1 MKHFSEMQN
10 ALLRADLFRM
20 AALAFSEPTDERRA
34 DLRESLEALMDCLRG
49 SDLTDVLA
57 TVTIAL
63 RNSDP
68 FRLRLQ
74 YYSLF
79 DTSMPVPIMES
90 AYHRADRG
98 ATLGD
103 VAGFYSAFGFDLPSR
118 DGSPDT
124 LPHELAFLAW
134 LSLKEAYAIE
144 HHLPDEAAVTRDA
157 AVKFITDHTGRWTE
171 LFADKLLLC
180 TDAPFYRSATDLL
193 RRTLERAQADLRIET
208 IVPLDSASTDPE
220 PESIECPAACRGN
233 E

>member
-1 MKHFSEMQN
+1 MKPFTEMQN
-10 ALLRADLFRM
+10 ALLRADLFRIT
-20 AALAFSEPTDERRA
+20 ALAFSEPTDERRE
-34 DLRESLEALMDCLRG
+34 DVSQSLDALLDCVRG
-49 SDLTDVLA
+49 SDLSAVLTSVA
-57 TVTIAL
+57 IAL
-63 RNSDP
+63 HHSDP

-103 VAGFYSAFGFDLPSR
+103 VAGFYAAFKFDVPSR

-144 HHLPDEAAVTRDA
+144 NNLTEEAAVTRDA
-157 AVKFITDHTGRWTE
+157 AVKFITDHAGRWTS

-180 TDAPFYRSATDLL
+180 TEEPFYRSAAELL
-193 RRTLERAQADLRIET
+193 RHVLAHAITDLRIET
-208 IVPLDSASTDPE
+208 IAPLDSSSTEPE
-220 PESIECPAACRGN
+220 PDLIECPADRREN
-233 E
+233 K